1 MHKQLTIRT
10 FVYCISDWICGTIC
24 AWITWVLDIG
34 VIIIYGITTGWVD
47 CENTTNSKTSCTWTF
62 AWTSIGRAFTKTK
75 CVRIKEMKILLY
87 FRPST
92 YLEVKQVPFL
102 YDVDPLLSWLVL
114 THGSFLKLTI
124 VNREKTWTKNYLF
137 NFYFRNDNKVCKT
150 VYIILTFA
158 FPISFVRNFCRFV
171 LSCQTLE
178 TT

>member
-62 AWTSIGRAFTKTK
+62 AWTSIGRAFTKIRNLFKLRKWKTTYS
-75 CVRIKEMKILLY
+75 LLY
-87 FRPST
+87 FRPNT
-92 YLEVKQVPFL
+92 YLEVKQVPFR
-102 YDVDPLLSWLVL
+102 YDVEPLLSWLVL

-124 VNREKTWTKNYLF
+124 VNREKT
-137 NFYFRNDNKVCKT
+137 
-150 VYIILTFA
+150 
-158 FPISFVRNFCRFV
+158 
-171 LSCQTLE
+171 
-178 TT
+178 